1 MILEGSFSDIT
12 TKITKLLKQI
22 ETVDRSS
29 LSIKFT
35 FMHNEQEMVLFY
47 KNNPETLIE
56 SYEQLEGLAES
67 DNPIY
72 MIDKDIYYLL
82 TSASSNHK
90 NSNIPE
96 LASRSN
102 SSEPN
107 TSIQNPKTKKP
118 KTKTGISFTR
128 SSSAK
133 SVEIQKESS
142 ATTTSPES
150 LSNQFVIESYVSDA
164 ERAER
169 PCALGIKQIDSN
181 IFVAYYRST
190 IFDKGADTT
199 FRHYLA
205 YQPGTL
211 VSYTYF
217 HKKANLKDLFK
228 SVGTSLKRNG
238 KNNLSLIQTEQIL
251 MQLHTLVFL

>member
-1 MILEGSFSDIT
+1 MILEGSFSDIEA
-12 TKITKLLKQI
+12 KITKLLKQI

-29 LSIKFT
+29 ISIKFA
-35 FMHNEQEMVLFY
+35 FMHNEQEMVLFC
-47 KNNPETLIE
+47 KSNPETLIE

-67 DNPIY
+67 DSPIY
-72 MIDKDIYYLL
+72 MIEKDIYYLL
-82 TSASSNHK
+82 ASASSNHN

-96 LASRSN
+96 LASPSK
-102 SSEPN
+102 SSKPK
-107 TSIQNPKTKKP
+107 TSIQNPKTEKS
-118 KTKTGISFTR
+118 KTKTGISVTKA
-128 SSSAK
+128 SSAK

-142 ATTTSPES
+142 ATTIPPES

-238 KNNLSLIQTEQIL
+238 KNNLSLIQAEQIL